1 MRLTQ
6 QQINDFNEKG
16 FLVVP
21 NVLTA
26 DETSKLRSRILEIF
40 SSEEWKKSPYNTSQ
54 VLASVYDVFPEFI
67 DISLKKEVIE
77 ILTDLCGTQPVLIPE
92 TSIHYKFYTGWHKD
106 TTSMAKK
113 GEKFHLENDCLLLQ
127 CGFYLQDN
135 TPEHGG
141 GLTVMEGSHKTG
153 DPFLNGP
160 SEHSLMDKLKYKTGL
175 YSEEK
180 DKKLNPHKH
189 KVIDVPSKTGDFV
202 IFNMNTNHRA
212 TNPANGN
219 TASVPVEISK
229 IALFNAFSK
238 DNDFVN
244 KYFNYICSRPE
255 PFYQELKHR
264 TVPQELKDHAEKM
277 NFVVL

>member
-6 QQINDFNEKG
+6 QQIDTFNEKG

-21 NVLTA
+21 NVLST
-26 DETSKLRSRILEIF
+26 DEVAQLRSRILEIF
-40 SSEEWKKSPYNTSQ
+40 GTDEWKKSAFNTSQ

-77 ILTDLCGTQPVLIPE
+77 ILTDLCGTKPVLIPE

-106 TTSMAKK
+106 TTSMSKK
-113 GEKFHLENDCLLLQ
+113 GENFHLNEDCLLLQ

-135 TPEHGG
+135 STQYGG
-141 GLTVMEGSHKTG
+141 GLTVMESSHKTADTFINPPSG
-153 DPFLNGP
+153 HNFL
-160 SEHSLMDKLKYKTGL
+160 DKVKYKTGF

-180 DKKLNPHKH
+180 DKKINPNKH
-189 KVIDVPSKTGDFV
+189 KIIDIPSKAGDFV

-219 TASVPVEISK
+219 TSAVPAEIAK

-238 DNDFVN
+238 DNDFARS
-244 KYFNYICSRPE
+244 YFEYICSRPE
-255 PFYQELKHR
+255 PFYINLKSR
-264 TVPQELKDHAEKM
+264 TVPQELSNQAEKL